1 MNKLQTLPQ
10 HIGKIMG
17 DDTKMAEKEVHFRQA
32 LIDYPENEAGIL
44 HLIMMCLACQEK
56 NQECIDVCERIL
68 TLLDENDEKSEIYF
82 YEGKRYHDLKDDDKA
97 IECFMKAI
105 ECDRSHFGVAE
116 DVEELADIYKERL
129 DWENVIK
136 AFDFIT
142 DDEKYDIHDKSNKH
156 FEQGRAYGMLKDY
169 FKAIECYDKYLE
181 LVPDDTGIIM
191 NKGSMYGELDL
202 WDEAIVLFNKCL
214 EIDPTFADA
223 YYSIGVAQNGKG
235 DYLMAMH
242 FYLEALKIQP
252 DYPEAY
258 NNMGAIAFT
267 KDGDSK
273 KGIEYL
279 EKALELTSED
289 NTLRGILYLSLTKIN
304 KKLTNF
310 ERVDY
315 YKAKYMGLFG
325 YEMTENDEEEE

>member
-17 DDTKMAEKEVHFRQA
+17 DDTKMAEKEIHFRQA

-68 TLLDENDEKSEIYF
+68 TLLDEKEEISAMCF
-82 YEGKRYHDLKDDDKA
+82 YLGLRYLSSDREDKA
-97 IECFMKAI
+97 IEQFSKSLEINKVMVAGI
-105 ECDRSHFGVAE
+105 ELFN
-116 DVEELADIYKERL
+116 IYKKKS
-129 DWENVIK
+129 DWDNVIK
-136 AFDFIT
+136 TLDGFECT
-142 DDEKYDIHDKSNKH
+142 EKQDKLEKLYH
-156 FEQGRAYGMLKDY
+156 KGFAYYKKKEFENAVD
-169 FKAIECYDKYLE
+169 CYNRYLE
-181 LVPDDTGIIM
+181 IDPNNAEIIA
-191 NKGSMYGELDL
+191 NLGSMYGELGRL
-202 WDEAIVLFNKCL
+202 DECIELLVKSLKIEPNNATTYFNLGNNYNLK
-214 EIDPTFADA
+214 DD
-223 YYSIGVAQNGKG
+223 YY
-235 DYLMAMH
+235 MAMH
-242 FYLEALKIQP
+242 YYLEALKIQP

-325 YEMTENDEEEE
+325 YEMTEDDEEEE